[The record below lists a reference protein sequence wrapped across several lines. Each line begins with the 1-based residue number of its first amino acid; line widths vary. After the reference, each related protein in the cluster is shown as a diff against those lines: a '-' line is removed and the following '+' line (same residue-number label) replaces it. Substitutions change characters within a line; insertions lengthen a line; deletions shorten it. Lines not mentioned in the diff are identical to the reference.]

1 MINLSLVRD
10 LLVNKLSVLVA
21 GGRFQSME
29 SSMWQ
34 GWWFLSLGD
43 SKEHGGLLVQNVIL
57 KKSTEQRFSSVFA
70 AQLVT
75 FKILYKT

>member
-21 GGRFQSME
+21 GERFHSTE

-34 GWWFLSLGD
+34 GWRFLSLGD
-43 SKEHGGLLVQNVIL
+43 SKEHGGLLVQNIIL
-57 KKSTEQRFSSVFA
+57 KKTTEQRLSSVLA
-70 AQLVT
+70 AQLFT
-75 FKILYKT
+75 FKILYKS